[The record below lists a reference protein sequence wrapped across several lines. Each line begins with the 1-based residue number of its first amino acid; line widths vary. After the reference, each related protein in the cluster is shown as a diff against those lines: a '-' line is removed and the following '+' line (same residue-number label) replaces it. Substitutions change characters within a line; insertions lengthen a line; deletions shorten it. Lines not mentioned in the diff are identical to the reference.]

1 MQAFRG
7 KMTYFYKYLHFQKEC
22 GITGSEYLG
31 GICMSNRNNRY
42 KQMEKKMSC
51 VLLADFVLFVIFLFA
66 SGFGVIWLKVITSII
81 AIIASI
87 LCLGFL
93 FLTQEL
99 LRRRSLWMTAAAAA
113 ILLCTVFSLI
123 LGYPSPAPV

>member
-1 MQAFRG
+1 MR
-7 KMTYFYKYLHFQKEC
+7 K
-22 GITGSEYLG
+22 
-31 GICMSNRNNRY
+31 RNNRY
-42 KQMEKKMSC
+42 KQMELKMTC
-51 VLLADFVLFVIFLFA
+51 TLLGIFVFFIIYLFA
-66 SGFGVIWLKVITSII
+66 AGFGVIWLKVITSII
-81 AIIASI
+81 TIAASL

-113 ILLCTVFSLI
+113 LLLCTLFSLI